1 MGIRENISRWKIR
14 TGSLSLEL
22 GLLSLG
28 LELLLVYMVLD
39 SPMIYMAGEQFHPKQ
54 SDSSNAGAAHK

>member
-39 SPMIYMAGEQFHPKQ
+39 NPPQET
-54 SDSSNAGAAHK
+54 GAR